1 MLHRYRK
8 LYTFQLISPPPPKKK
23 NIGPSTCKQLIHSA
37 ISHPGYK
44 TPLAYTEMNSIFYD
58 VLKLEKGSKI
68 KKYFDQHRYVACF
81 KTLFSP
87 DISPPHP
94 TPLQFISPSKPTYK
108 VVLVITKRYGVRA
121 TTIEGQNV
129 LLYHCASVLCVSFT

>member
-1 MLHRYRK
+1 
-8 LYTFQLISPPPPKKK
+8 
-23 NIGPSTCKQLIHSA
+23 
-37 ISHPGYK
+37 
-44 TPLAYTEMNSIFYD
+44 MNSIFYD
-58 VLKLEKGSKI
+58 VLKLQKGSKI

-94 TPLQFISPSKPTYK
+94 TPLQFISPSKTTYK